1 MAVAGQ
7 RWSGRASA
15 ARPAPTWWRRLLRHE
30 ELSLLAILA
39 AVVLFFLAAEPSV
52 RNART
57 YLDLLRELSPTLI
70 AAVGITL
77 LLIAGELDLSISS
90 MLAVSGVATVE
101 TLNRTGNLWLGVLV
115 GLLTGPLVGVLN
127 GLMVTVLGMNS
138 LVTTLGSLFALRGL
152 VYVATNKTPV
162 VAEGGFPEFNWLYQG
177 SIGPLPVPGLLAIGL
192 IALAAFLL
200 RRTEFGRKLYAV
212 GGNPTAARVSGI
224 RVGRLKFAL
233 FVLSA
238 TMAALSGLLIASQTS
253 TGYFDAGITG
263 FELVVIASVVLGGVS
278 LAGGEGRLVSAMLGV
293 LIIGMTG
300 KGLRLM
306 GLHTTQQ
313 LIVTGAVLLVAVYFH
328 RVRKQLLANG
338 RGG

>member
-1 MAVAGQ
+1 MAVASE
-7 RWSGRASA
+7 RWGGRA
-15 ARPAPTWWRRLLRHE
+15 ARGPAWWHPLLRHE
-30 ELSLLAILA
+30 ELSLLAILTT
-39 AVVLFFLAAEPSV
+39 VVLFFLAVEPSV

-70 AAVGITL
+70 AAVGMTL
-77 LLIAGELDLSISS
+77 LVIAGELDLSISS

-101 TLNRTGNLWLGVLV
+101 TFNRTGSLWLGVLV
-115 GLLTGPLVGVLN
+115 GLLTGPLVGLLN
-127 GLMVTVLGMNS
+127 GLLVTVLGMNS

-162 VAEGGFPEFNWLYQG
+162 IDERGFPEFNWLYQG
-177 SIGPLPVPGLLAIGL
+177 SIGPFPVPGLLAIAL
-192 IALAAFLL
+192 IAFFAFLL
-200 RRTEFGRKLYAV
+200 RRTEFGRDIYAV

-224 RVGRLKFAL
+224 RINRLKFSL
-233 FVLSA
+233 FIVSA
-238 TMAALSGLLIASQTS
+238 TMAAVSGLLIAAQTS
-253 TGYFDAGITG
+253 TGYFDAGSTG

-278 LAGGEGRLVSAMLGV
+278 LAGGEGRLISAMLGV

-328 RVRKQLLANG
+328 RVRKRVLADG
-338 RGG
+338 RGR